1 MKLLK
6 FIIPIIIVIALICS
20 GAVYVNDYYRA
31 DERAVEALE
40 SDGGAAVSQE
50 SFGWYF
56 DGPSTEN
63 ALIFYPGGKVE
74 ETAYAPLLHKLA
86 SGGVD
91 VFLIRMPARLAFLGM
106 NKAEDI
112 ISNFN
117 YENIYIGG
125 HSLGGVAAASFAAE
139 NGDIDGLVLLAS
151 YSTKEL
157 PDNLP
162 VLLIYGSED
171 GVLNKESYE
180 KSKTNLPAGFTEE
193 IIEGGNHAGFGSY
206 GAQKG
211 DGNAAITPAEQ
222 ADGTAEII
230 ENFITRK

>member
-91 VFLIRMPARLAFLGM
+91 VFLIKMPARLAFLGM

-139 NGDIDGLVLLAS
+139 NGDVDGLVLLAS
-151 YSTKEL
+151 YPTKEL

-222 ADGTAEII
+222 ADETAEII

>member
-31 DERAVEALE
+31 DSVAVEALE
-40 SDGGAAVSQE
+40 SDGSVAVSKE

-86 SGGVD
+86 GDGVD
-91 VFLIRMPARLAFLGM
+91 VFLIKMPARLAFLGM
-106 NKAEDI
+106 NKADDI
-112 ISNFN
+112 LSNFN
-117 YENIYIGG
+117 YDNFYIGG
-125 HSLGGVAAASFAAE
+125 HSLGGVAAATFAAE
-139 NGDIDGLVLLAS
+139 NEDIDGLVLLAS

-157 PDNLP
+157 PENLR
-162 VLLIYGSED
+162 VLLVYGSED
-171 GVLNKESYE
+171 GVLNRESYE
-180 KSKTNLPAGFTEE
+180 KSKTNLPPDYTEE

-206 GAQKG
+206 GTQKG
-211 DGNAAITPAEQ
+211 DGRAAITPVEQ
-222 ADGTAEII
+222 TDKTAETIV
-230 ENFITRK
+230 NFILRK